1 MKQSIN
7 SSTQKNEKSS
17 NLKTISQE
25 NINAEKRKLEEI
37 STNHKKSQIEQILQ
51 NEKNIF
57 QNWKKEKNFDT
68 LNETPFYLNAPHI
81 QHSERK

>member
-25 NINAEKRKLEEI
+25 NINAEKRKLEEL

-57 QNWKKEKNFDT
+57 QN
-68 LNETPFYLNAPHI
+68 
-81 QHSERK
+81 

>member
-25 NINAEKRKLEEI
+25 SINAEKRKLEEL
-37 STNHKKSQIEQILQ
+37 SRNHKKSQTEQILQ

-57 QNWKKEKNFDT
+57 QN
-68 LNETPFYLNAPHI
+68 
-81 QHSERK
+81 